1 MACLLLRILSRSARH
16 CTRDLEVMA
25 TTKRLKARLLREAVE
40 DNVAT
45 INGSL
50 PKPLRRGRRFLGRW
64 GSLATLG
71 LFVLA
76 LAIALRPVPGN
87 GATAAQASQL
97 VLHRHTQALEPAP
110 ALFERPQRL
119 SVAAL
124 DLGIERIVIDAG
136 HGGTSLGTSASTG
149 LHEKDVTL
157 DIADRLSRRLAAQG
171 VAVRMTRRGDDTL
184 SLQDRSSIANDVRG
198 DLFLSIHVNSLPP
211 QNRGIETYF
220 LGASQAPS
228 ADAVAAEE
236 NRDSGYSMADLR
248 TLVDMIYTDARKDES
263 RRLATAVQQSL
274 LRDLRRVNPALE
286 DRGVKTAPFV
296 VLAATRMPAIL
307 AEVSCLSNLE
317 EAALLG
323 DAQYRQSIADA
334 LFNGIDAYIHQ
345 GAPAR
350 HKETGKHGS

>member
-1 MACLLLRILSRSARH
+1 MAR
-16 CTRDLEVMA
+16 TQ
-25 TTKRLKARLLREAVE
+25 RLKARLLREAVE

-45 INGSL
+45 MNGSL
-50 PKPLRRGRRFLGRW
+50 PKPLRRGRRFFGRW

-71 LFVLA
+71 LFFLA

-87 GATAAQASQL
+87 GATAAEPSLL
-97 VLHRHTQALEPAP
+97 VLHKRAPAP
-110 ALFERPQRL
+110 APAAESFERPQRL

-124 DLGIERIVIDAG
+124 DLGIERVVIDAG
-136 HGGTSLGTSASTG
+136 HGGSSLGTTGALG

-157 DIADRLSRRLAAQG
+157 DIADRLSRKLAAQG
-171 VAVRMTRRGDDTL
+171 LRVRMTRQGDDTL
-184 SLQDRSSIANDVRG
+184 SLQDRSNIANDARG

-220 LGASQAPS
+220 LGPSQAPS

-248 TLVDMIYTDARKDES
+248 TLVDMIYTDARKEES
-263 RRLATAVQQSL
+263 RRFAASVQQSL
-274 LRDLRRVNPALE
+274 LRDLRRQNPSLE

-345 GAPAR
+345 GTPAR

>member
-1 MACLLLRILSRSARH
+1 LLPILSRSARH
-16 CTRDLEVMA
+16 CTRDFELMA

-50 PKPLRRGRRFLGRW
+50 PKPLRRGRRLLGRW

-71 LFVLA
+71 LFFLA
-76 LAIALRPVPGN
+76 LAIALRPVAGK
-87 GATAAQASQL
+87 GATAAEPSQL
-97 VLHRHTQALEPAP
+97 VLHKHTQEPEPPP
-110 ALFERPQRL
+110 ASFARPQRL

-171 VAVRMTRRGDDTL
+171 VAVRMTRHGDDTL

-211 QNRGIETYF
+211 QSRGIETYF
-220 LGASQAPS
+220 LGASQAAA

-274 LRDLRRVNPALE
+274 LRDLRRVNPSLE

-307 AEVSCLSNLE
+307 AEVSCLSNFE

>member
-1 MACLLLRILSRSARH
+1 MAR
-16 CTRDLEVMA
+16 TQ
-25 TTKRLKARLLREAVE
+25 RLKKRLLREAVE

-45 INGSL
+45 MNGAL
-50 PKPLRRGRRFLGRW
+50 PKPLRRRQRFLGRW

-71 LFVLA
+71 LFFLA
-76 LAIALRPVPGN
+76 LVIALRPVPGN
-87 GATAAQASQL
+87 GATAAEPSLL
-97 VLHRHTQALEPAP
+97 VLHKRAVAPQPA
-110 ALFERPQRL
+110 AESFERPQRL

-136 HGGTSLGTSASTG
+136 HGGSSLGTTGAMG

-157 DIADRLSRRLAAQG
+157 DIADRLSRRQ
-171 VAVRMTRRGDDTL
+171 GDDTL
-184 SLQDRSSIANDVRG
+184 SLQDRSNLANDARG

-211 QNRGIETYF
+211 HNRGIETYF

-228 ADAVAAEE
+228 ADAIAAEE

-263 RRLATAVQQSL
+263 RRFATAVQQSL
-274 LRDLRRVNPALE
+274 LRDLRRVNPSLE

-345 GAPAR
+345 GTPAR